1 MKKKLMGIALA
12 IVVFLGLSGVASAS
26 DITFYTDT
34 PENNGEVI
42 GTIPRLGNT
51 VESIEG
57 RGIATPEKLGYNFIG
72 WQASE
77 TFIIIDN
84 ISNPR
89 TVVIDTSDFRNIY
102 RNGNAYG
109 MWEAVQYGIEYDLD
123 GGEESD
129 PEDPNPTSYT
139 IEEEVVITDPVKEG
153 YTFLGWLNEDGEEVE
168 GIIEEGSTG
177 DKFFTAT
184 WEKTPEETSTETPK
198 TATKNPKTGVSA
210 TRDIVLLIIGL
221 ISFTGL
227 VIYNPKKN
235 N

>member
-1 MKKKLMGIALA
+1 MGFALA

-123 GGEESD
+123 G
-129 PEDPNPTSYT
+129 
-139 IEEEVVITDPVKEG
+139 
-153 YTFLGWLNEDGEEVE
+153 EEVE

-221 ISFTGL
+221 ISFAGL
-227 VIYNPKKN
+227 VIYNPKKTIN
-235 N
+235 